1 MNAKTYEKK
10 IIADMKEVGTY
21 KPEFNKTI
29 ETLAKIY
36 EDIDTARAQ
45 FEKSGGNMII
55 AHTNKN
61 GATNLVKNPFYLIIE
76 NLQDNILQY
85 NRELGLT
92 PKGLKNINEA
102 EMKGKK
108 KKSKLMA
115 ALEEVTSG

>member
-29 ETLAKIY
+29 ETLALIY

-55 AHTNKN
+55 AHTNKS

-76 NLQDNILQY
+76 NLQANILQY

-108 KKSKLMA
+108 KKSKLLA
-115 ALEEVTSG
+115 ALEEATSG

>member
-45 FEKSGGNMII
+45 FERSGGNMII
-55 AHTNKN
+55 IHKNKS
-61 GATNLVKNPFYLIIE
+61 GAENLVKNPFYLIIE
-76 NLQDNILQY
+76 NLQANILQY

-92 PKGLKNINEA
+92 PKGLKNINEK
-102 EMKGKK
+102 EMSTKK
-108 KKSKLMA
+108 KKSKLEA
-115 ALEEVTSG
+115 AMEQLSGG

>member
-1 MNAKTYEKK
+1 
-10 IIADMKEVGTY
+10 MKEVGTY

-29 ETLAKIY
+29 ETLALIY
-36 EDIDTARAQ
+36 EDLDNARTQ
-45 FEKSGGNMII
+45 FQESGGHLIVK
-55 AHTNKN
+55 HTNKT
-61 GATNLVKNPFYLIIE
+61 GATNFVKNPFYLIIE
-76 NLQDNILQY
+76 NLQANILQY

-115 ALEEVTSG
+115 ALEEATSG

>member
-45 FEKSGGNMII
+45 FERSGGNMII
-55 AHTNKN
+55 IHKNKS
-61 GATNLVKNPFYLIIE
+61 GAENLVKNPFYLIIE
-76 NLQDNILQY
+76 NLQANILQY

-115 ALEEVTSG
+115 ALEEATSG